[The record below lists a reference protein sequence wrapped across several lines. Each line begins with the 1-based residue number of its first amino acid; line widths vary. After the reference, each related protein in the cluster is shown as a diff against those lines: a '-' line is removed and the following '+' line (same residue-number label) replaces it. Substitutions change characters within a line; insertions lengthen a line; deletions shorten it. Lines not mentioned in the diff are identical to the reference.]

1 MGVTERAES
10 QWILKPVRKLRVAC
24 AWQNIIAP
32 APLTTIPKGPLL
44 RRSGPDLRAKSE
56 PHSPSPPVNS

>member
-32 APLTTIPKGPLL
+32 APLTTIPKGP
-44 RRSGPDLRAKSE
+44 DLRAKSE

>member
-1 MGVTERAES
+1 MGVTERAVS

-32 APLTTIPKGPLL
+32 APMTTIPKGPLL